1 MNRIIRIIQSR
12 FNLFIKR
19 GGVAVIVSYILVIL
33 ILGMIFFSG
42 GRIRAQGGKKMIT
55 LPKPKIKGTVSLEE
69 TIKKRRSRRSFLA
82 KPLALEQVSQL
93 LWAAQGITDERTGF
107 RASPS
112 GGACYPLD
120 LYLVVGKDGVE
131 GLEAGVYHYLVADH
145 SLEIHL
151 IGDKRRALALASLG
165 QMFIAQA
172 PISIVT
178 TCQYSRITG
187 RYGQRGI
194 RYAHIEVGHVGENI
208 YLQAEALGLG
218 TVAIG
223 AFSDG
228 MVAKC
233 LSLPKEQEPLYIM
246 PVGYPK

>member
-1 MNRIIRIIQSR
+1 MRFIIP
-12 FNLFIKR
+12 
-19 GGVAVIVSYILVIL
+19 VIM
-33 ILGMIFFSG
+33 LGITLGENIM
-42 GRIRAQGGKKMIT
+42 AQEGKKMII
-55 LPKPKIKGTVSLEE
+55 LPKPKVEGTVSLEE

-82 KPLALEQVSQL
+82 KPLTLEQVSQL

-120 LYLVVGKDGVE
+120 LYFVVGKNGVE
-131 GLEAGVYHYLVADH
+131 GLEAGVYHYIVSNH
-145 SLEIHL
+145 SLKVHL
-151 IGDKRRALALASLG
+151 RGDKRRALALASLG
-165 QMFIAQA
+165 QMFIARA

-178 TCQYSRITG
+178 TVEYSRITSS
-187 RYGQRGI
+187 YGQRGI

-208 YLQAEALGLG
+208 YLQSEALGLG

-223 AFSDG
+223 AFSDS
-228 MVAKC
+228 MVSKV
-233 LSLPKEQEPLYIM
+233 LSLPKEHELLYIM

>member
-1 MNRIIRIIQSR
+1 MKNIT
-12 FNLFIKR
+12 L
-19 GGVAVIVSYILVIL
+19 VIVAL
-33 ILGMIFFSG
+33 IFITCTGENPM
-42 GRIRAQGGKKMIT
+42 AQEEKKMII
-55 LPKPKIKGTVSLEE
+55 LPKPKVKGTVSLEE
-69 TIKKRRSRRSFLA
+69 TIKHRRSRRSFLA
-82 KPLALEQVSQL
+82 KSLTLDQVSQL

-120 LYLVVGKDGVE
+120 LYLVVGKNSVE
-131 GLEAGVYHYLVADH
+131 GLEAGIYHYIVSNH

-151 IGDKRRALALASLG
+151 RGDKRRALALASLG
-165 QMFIAQA
+165 QMFITRA

-178 TCQYSRITG
+178 TVEYSRITS
-187 RYGQRGI
+187 RYGQRGV
-194 RYAHIEVGHVGENI
+194 RYAHIEIGHVGENI

-228 MVAKC
+228 MVAKV
-233 LSLPKEQEPLYIM
+233 LSLPKGHEPLYIM
-246 PVGYPK
+246 PVGHPK

>member
-1 MNRIIRIIQSR
+1 MARIVLLI
-12 FNLFIKR
+12 
-19 GGVAVIVSYILVIL
+19 A
-33 ILGMIFFSG
+33 ILGMIFCSG
-42 GRIRAQGGKKMIT
+42 GKIMGKDSQKIIF
-55 LPKPKIKGTVSLEE
+55 LPKPKVKGTISLEE
-69 TIKKRRSRRSFLA
+69 TIKKRRSRRSFLD
-82 KPLALEQVSQL
+82 KSLTLEQVSQL

-120 LYLVVGKDGVE
+120 LYLVVGKNSVE
-131 GLEAGVYHYLVADH
+131 GLEAGVYHYIVSNH

-151 IGDKRRALALASLG
+151 SGDKRRALVLASLG
-165 QMFIAQA
+165 QMFIARA

-178 TCQYSRITG
+178 TVEYSRITS
-187 RYGQRGI
+187 RYGQRGV

-208 YLQAEALGLG
+208 YLQAEAMGLG

-228 MVAKC
+228 MVAKV
-233 LSLPKEQEPLYIM
+233 LSLPKEHEPLYIM

>member
-1 MNRIIRIIQSR
+1 M
-12 FNLFIKR
+12 
-19 GGVAVIVSYILVIL
+19 
-33 ILGMIFFSG
+33 
-42 GRIRAQGGKKMIT
+42 AQEGKKTIT
-55 LPKPKIKGTVSLEE
+55 LPKPKIKGAVSLEE

-82 KPLALEQVSQL
+82 KPLTLEQVSQL
-93 LWAAQGITDERTGF
+93 LWAAQGITDERTSF

-120 LYLVVGKDGVE
+120 IYLVVGKNSVE
-131 GLEAGVYHYLVADH
+131 GLETGVYHYIVSTH
-145 SLEIHL
+145 SLETHL
-151 IGDKRRALALASLG
+151 RGDKRRVLALASLG

-178 TCQYSRITG
+178 TVEYSRITS

-194 RYAHIEVGHVGENI
+194 RYAHTEVGHVGENI
-208 YLQAEALGLG
+208 YLQAEALGIG

-228 MVAKC
+228 MVSKC
-233 LSLPKEQEPLYIM
+233 LSLPKEHEPLYIM
-246 PVGYPK
+246 PVGYSR

>member
-1 MNRIIRIIQSR
+1 MRFIIP
-12 FNLFIKR
+12 
-19 GGVAVIVSYILVIL
+19 VI
-33 ILGMIFFSG
+33 ILGITLG
-42 GRIRAQGGKKMIT
+42 GNIMAQEEKKMIT

-69 TIKKRRSRRSFLA
+69 SIKKRRSRRSFLA
-82 KPLALEQVSQL
+82 KPLTLEQVSQL

-120 LYLVVGKDGVE
+120 LYLVVGKNGVE
-131 GLEAGVYHYLVADH
+131 GLEAGVYHYIVSNH
-145 SLEIHL
+145 SLEMHL
-151 IGDKRRALALASLG
+151 RGDKRRVLALASLG
-165 QMFIAQA
+165 QMFIARA

-178 TCQYSRITG
+178 TAEYSRIT
-187 RYGQRGI
+187 RVYGQRGV
-194 RYAHIEVGHVGENI
+194 RYAHIEVGHVGENL

-228 MVAKC
+228 MVSKY
-233 LSLPKEQEPLYIM
+233 LNLPREHEPLYIM

>member
-1 MNRIIRIIQSR
+1 M
-12 FNLFIKR
+12 
-19 GGVAVIVSYILVIL
+19 
-33 ILGMIFFSG
+33 
-42 GRIRAQGGKKMIT
+42 AQEAKKAIT
-55 LPKPKIKGTVSLEE
+55 LPKPKVKGTVSLEE

-82 KPLALEQVSQL
+82 KPLTLEQVSQL
-93 LWAAQGITDERTGF
+93 LWAAQGITDERAGF

-120 LYLVVGKDGVE
+120 LYLVVGKNGVE
-131 GLEAGVYHYLVADH
+131 GLEDGVYHYIVSNH
-145 SLEIHL
+145 SLETHL
-151 IGDKRRALALASLG
+151 SGDKRRVLALASLG
-165 QMFIAQA
+165 QMFITQA

-178 TCQYSRITG
+178 TVEYSRITE

-228 MVAKC
+228 MVSKC
-233 LSLPKEQEPLYIM
+233 LNLPKEHEPLYIM
-246 PVGYPK
+246 PVGYPR

>member
-1 MNRIIRIIQSR
+1 MRFIIPLIIAS
-12 FNLFIKR
+12 
-19 GGVAVIVSYILVIL
+19 VM
-33 ILGMIFFSG
+33 LGTISG
-42 GRIRAQGGKKMIT
+42 GEIMAQEAKKIIT
-55 LPKPKIKGTVSLEE
+55 LPKPKVKGIVSLEQ

-82 KPLALEQVSQL
+82 RPLTLEQVSQL
-93 LWAAQGITDERTGF
+93 LWAAQGITDEKTGF

-120 LYLVVGKDGVE
+120 LYLVVGKNSVE
-131 GLEAGVYHYLVADH
+131 GLEAGVYHYRVNNH

-151 IGDKRRALALASLG
+151 RRDKRRALALASLG

-172 PISIVT
+172 PISIIT
-178 TCQYSRITG
+178 TVEYSRITS
-187 RYGQRGI
+187 RYGQRGV

-208 YLQAEALGLG
+208 YLQAETLGLG

-223 AFSDG
+223 AFSDS
-228 MVAKC
+228 MVSKV
-233 LSLPKEQEPLYIM
+233 LNLPKEHAPLYIM

>member
-1 MNRIIRIIQSR
+1 MGTSPQKI
-12 FNLFIKR
+12 
-19 GGVAVIVSYILVIL
+19 
-33 ILGMIFFSG
+33 
-42 GRIRAQGGKKMIT
+42 IT

-82 KPLALEQVSQL
+82 KPLTLEQVSQL
-93 LWAAQGITDERTGF
+93 LWAAQGITDEKTGF
-107 RASPS
+107 RAAPS

-120 LYLVVGKDGVE
+120 LYLVVGKNSVE
-131 GLEAGVYHYLVADH
+131 GLEAGVYHYLVSNH
-145 SLEIHL
+145 SLKIHL
-151 IGDKRRALALASLG
+151 RGEKRRALALASFG

-178 TCQYSRITG
+178 TAEYSRITS
-187 RYGQRGI
+187 RYGQRGV
-194 RYAHIEVGHVGENI
+194 RYALIEVGHVGENI

-228 MVAKC
+228 MVSKC
-233 LSLPKEQEPLYIM
+233 LNLPKKHEPLYIM
-246 PVGYPK
+246 PVGYPR